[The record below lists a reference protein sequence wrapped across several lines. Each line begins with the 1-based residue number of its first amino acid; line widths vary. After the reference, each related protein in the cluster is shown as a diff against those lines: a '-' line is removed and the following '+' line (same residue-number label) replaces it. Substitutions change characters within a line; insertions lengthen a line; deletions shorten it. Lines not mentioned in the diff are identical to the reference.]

1 MSGASQAQ
9 RRAAD
14 APLQVFLVAAEPSG
28 DRLGAALMRGLMA
41 ETEGAVRFS
50 GIGGAAMAA
59 EGLQSL
65 FPIDDIAVIG
75 IAEVLPRL
83 RTLLRKMRETAAA
96 ALAMDGGRGPD
107 AFVSIDA
114 PGFGLRVSERAR
126 PKAGPHTAF
135 VHYVAP
141 SVWAWRPKR
150 AEMMARHTDH
160 LLALLPFE
168 PPYFERVGLSCDF
181 VGHPVLEAV
190 AGVDPADR
198 RFRAEIGVA
207 PDAPLVVVLPGSR
220 AGEVRRLSPLF
231 GQALA
236 ALAARRP
243 GLRLVVPAAENVVDL
258 VRAETASWPS
268 APVILDPRDLSFRE
282 AERRKF
288 RAMAAADAALAA
300 SGTVSLELAAMRT
313 PMVIAYRTNALTAA
327 IVRRLVKVDTA
338 TLVNLVSETRHV
350 PEFLQEHFK
359 PAEVAAALDTL
370 LDPAS
375 EQRALQAAASAETM
389 RRLGEG
395 EAAPSRRAAKSV
407 LAAIARKRAAAR
419 G

>member
-1 MSGASQAQ
+1 M
-9 RRAAD
+9 
-14 APLQVFLVAAEPSG
+14 QVFLVAAEPSG

-50 GIGGAAMAA
+50 GIGGSAMAA
-59 EGLQSL
+59 EGLESL
-65 FPIDDIAVIG
+65 FPIEGIAVMG

-83 RTLLRKMRETAAA
+83 RTLLRKMRET
-96 ALAMDGGRGPD
+96 
-107 AFVSIDA
+107 A

-150 AEMMARHTDH
+150 AEMMAKHTDH

-168 PPYFERVGLSCDF
+168 PPYFQRVGLSCDF

-190 AGVDPADR
+190 AEVDPADR

-207 PDAPLVVVLPGSR
+207 PEAPLLIALPGSR
-220 AGEVRRLSPLF
+220 AGEVRRLAPLF

-236 ALAARRP
+236 ALTQRRP
-243 GLRLVVPAAENVVDL
+243 GLRVIVPAAENVVDL

-268 APVILDPRDLSFRE
+268 PPVILDPRDLSFRE
-282 AERRKF
+282 AEQRKL

-313 PMVIAYRTNALTAA
+313 PMAIAYRTNALTAA
-327 IVRRLVKVDTA
+327 IVRRLIKIDTA

-350 PEFLQEHFK
+350 PEFLQENFK
-359 PAEVAAALDTL
+359 PAEVAAALDAL

-375 EQRALQAAASAETM
+375 ELRVLQAEASAETM

-395 EAAPSRRAAKSV
+395 DVAPSRRAAKSV
-407 LAAIARKRAAAR
+407 LSAIARKRAALA